1 MAQNGNNIIVYI
13 YNSTATAWQAIAAT
27 KSDELQAEC
36 ELIEKASSSQHEWRE
51 YTTGRKSWQLN
62 VGWLVTAV
70 SDIEKVLTIGTRVKI
85 HVGARGGYEDGTAS
99 GVTGFAI
106 VRTCKATMTRGNLA
120 NGSFVFVGDGPLE
133 IPTTT

>member
-36 ELIEKASSSQHEWRE
+36 ELIEKASSSQHEWKE

-85 HVGARGGYEDGTAS
+85 HVGARGGYNDGAD

-106 VRTCKATMTRGNLA
+106 VRTCNVRAVKSNLA
-120 NGSFVFVGDGPLE
+120 NGSFVFIGDGPLAV
-133 IPTTT
+133 PTTT